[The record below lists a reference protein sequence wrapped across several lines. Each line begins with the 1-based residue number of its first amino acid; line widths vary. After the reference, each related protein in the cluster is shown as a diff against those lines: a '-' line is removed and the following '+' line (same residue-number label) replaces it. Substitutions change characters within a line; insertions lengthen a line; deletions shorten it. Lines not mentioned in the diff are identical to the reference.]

1 MATVGEVLLVV
12 PSEEPACEVLVLL
25 PAVTRSQQKRCG
37 GRTLLDFVGDG
48 VPVGAM
54 TVDGAGQQQLFP
66 CPPLQALLIILLP
79 VGRLHLDGLWFNNA
93 VESAVGF
100 CHDSDKRSGGG
111 GVASWCSGLIFL
123 RDERRAQCF

>member
-25 PAVTRSQQKRCG
+25 PALTRSQQKRRG

-48 VPVGAM
+48 VPVVGAV

-79 VGRLHLDGLWFNNA
+79 VGRLHLGGLRFNNA
-93 VESAVGF
+93 VQSAVG
-100 CHDSDKRSGGG
+100 HDSDKRSGGG
-111 GVASWCSGLIFL
+111 GVAGWCSGLIFL
-123 RDERRAQCF
+123 CDERRAQCF